1 MSRRQLV
8 RVTFLFSVI
17 NIPKKNVKCRK
28 FQLYIMNTQALFGG
42 AILSPVPISFVD
54 ASQFRQIPDNQE
66 VFVDM
71 NTQQSLIF
79 ELLEQVEAKH
89 TDIAKFHFQ
98 QLADD
103 NEATDATVS
112 YVEQLDPKEVS
123 PLLISDATE
132 LYILQGTQK
141 VSKFNEKQADNTVEI
156 IMAVIR
162 LVQVETDF
170 VISINA
176 PIQLANTS
184 SEREYAQGTNPI
196 SIDVVKQEILVAL
209 KGLEVKDWSLF
220 G

>member
-1 MSRRQLV
+1 
-8 RVTFLFSVI
+8 
-17 NIPKKNVKCRK
+17 
-28 FQLYIMNTQALFGG
+28 MNTQPLFGG
-42 AILSPVPISFVD
+42 AIVSPVPDSFVD

-79 ELLEQVEAKH
+79 ELLEQVEAKG

-103 NEATDATVS
+103 NEASDAAVS
-112 YVEQLDPKEVS
+112 FAAQLDPKEVC
-123 PLLISDATE
+123 PLLPPSTTE
-132 LYILQGTQK
+132 IYILQGTQK

-156 IMAVIR
+156 IMTIVR

-170 VISINA
+170 VLSVNA
-176 PIQLANTS
+176 PIQLASTS
-184 SEREYAQGTNPI
+184 SEQEYAEGTSPI
-196 SIDVVKQEILVAL
+196 SIEMVKQEVLTAL
-209 KGLEVKDWSLF
+209 KGLQVKDWSLF

>member
-1 MSRRQLV
+1 
-8 RVTFLFSVI
+8 
-17 NIPKKNVKCRK
+17 
-28 FQLYIMNTQALFGG
+28 MNTQSLFGG
-42 AILSPVPISFVD
+42 AILSPVPSSFVD

-89 TDIAKFHFQ
+89 TDVAKFHFQ

-123 PLLISDATE
+123 PLLTSDATE

-156 IMAVIR
+156 VMAVIR
-162 LVQVETDF
+162 LIQVETDF

-196 SIDVVKQEILVAL
+196 SIDVVKQEMLVAL